1 MRIGFFCPHSDP
13 LARPGEPDSGGQC
26 VYEAQVAAALAAAG
40 HEVRCFTRR
49 YGTKGAQEAI
59 AERAQVLRLP
69 MGPEGFLRKED
80 MGPHLAEFSARVLAE
95 HRHWLESADVFHGHY
110 WDGGVAA
117 LHVSLALGKALVF
130 TSHSLGILKRDRVP
144 DPSADESTFRYPLR
158 IRAEGRILQA
168 VDRVVALSEVERQA
182 LAQRYGIAPSKV
194 RIVPGGVDLAAFAPR
209 ADKGA
214 LKRRL
219 GITTDLLVFTVGR
232 VDPRKGFVELINA
245 IPRVVK
251 ALASQGKRVT
261 FALPLGP
268 EHPSPDEHAYRQ
280 AMSAAAQEHDVGD
293 HIHWFH
299 RLSDADLK
307 CFYAAA
313 DVFACPSPYEPF
325 GLVLVEAFAAG
336 TPVVATCHGGPNEI
350 VTPGQDGYLVE
361 PSDEVALAERLVDI
375 LDAEEGEREAMVAAA
390 TRKARERYAW
400 PAVAGQI
407 ADVYAEVLA

>member
-1 MRIGFFCPHSDP
+1 
-13 LARPGEPDSGGQC
+13 
-26 VYEAQVAAALAAAG
+26 
-40 HEVRCFTRR
+40 
-49 YGTKGAQEAI
+49 
-59 AERAQVLRLP
+59 

-80 MGPHLAEFSARVLAE
+80 MGPHLADFSARALAE
-95 HRHWLESADVFHGHY
+95 HRQWLESADVFHGHY

-117 LHVSLALGKALVF
+117 LGASLALGKALVF

-144 DPSADESTFRYPLR
+144 DPSEDESTFRYPLR
-158 IRAEGRILQA
+158 IRAERRILHA
-168 VDRVVALSEVERQA
+168 VDRVIALSAVEREA
-182 LAQRYGIAPSKV
+182 LVQRYGTDPGKI

-214 LKRRL
+214 LKRQL
-219 GITTDLLVFTVGR
+219 GITTELLVFTVGR
-232 VDPRKGFVELINA
+232 LDPRKGFVELVNA
-245 IPRVVK
+245 IPRVVRTLGAK
-251 ALASQGKRVT
+251 GKRVT
-261 FALPLGP
+261 FALPVGP
-268 EHPSPDEHAYRQ
+268 EDPSPEERAYRQ
-280 AMSAAAQEHDVGD
+280 AMLAAAQEHNVGE

-336 TPVVATCHGGPNEI
+336 TPVVATCHGGPTEI

-361 PSDEVALAERLVDI
+361 PSDAVALADRLVDV
-375 LDAEEGEREAMVAAA
+375 LDVDEGNREAMVAAA
-390 TRKARERYAW
+390 MAKARDRYAW

-407 ADVYAEVLA
+407 ADVYAELLA